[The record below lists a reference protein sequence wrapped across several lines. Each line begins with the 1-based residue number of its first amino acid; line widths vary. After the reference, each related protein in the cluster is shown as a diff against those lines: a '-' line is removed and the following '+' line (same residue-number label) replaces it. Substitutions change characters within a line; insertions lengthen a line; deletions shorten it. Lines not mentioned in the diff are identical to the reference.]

1 MMSDKVIK
9 TDSFMEMPH
18 STKNLYFYLMI
29 EADDDG
35 FVSNPKTIMRM
46 VNAAEDDYKI
56 LVGKKFV
63 VPFESGVCVIKH
75 WLIHNLIRAD
85 RKVDTQWAE
94 EKKLL
99 IVDTDTQK
107 YSLNKGLQPNDNQ
120 VSTKCPHRLG
130 KVRLGKVSIKK
141 ETLPLGEFENVNLS
155 DIELEK
161 LTAANGKEAVTQIIE
176 ELSCYIETSGK
187 EYKSHYLTA
196 SNWLRRKNKTNVSKE
211 VHQVFTLFKN
221 PASALWPNRGH
232 EVVAAQVLL
241 DTYGLETLERRV
253 ARVIKEAK
261 NGDQFF
267 PNAVTP
273 SQLLDKMP
281 AIERYLGK

>member
-1 MMSDKVIK
+1 MAQRRMMSDKVIK

-35 FVSNPKTIMRM
+35 FVSNPKTIIRM
-46 VNAAEDDYKI
+46 VNAVDDDYKI
-56 LVGKKFV
+56 LIGKRFV

-99 IVDTDTQK
+99 IVDPDTQK

-130 KVRLGKVSIKK
+130 KVSIGKVSIGKQPTSSSDDGFGSFWKIYPKK
-141 ETLPLGEFENVNLS
+141 VGKGAAEKAWEKQNPNLDVVVAS
-155 DIELEK
+155 IEAQITSEQWQK
-161 LTAANGKEAVTQIIE
+161 DNGQYIPNPATWLNQKRWED
-176 ELSCYIETSGK
+176 ELSSVKQSQY
-187 EYKSHYLTA
+187 
-196 SNWLRRKNKTNVSKE
+196 
-211 VHQVFTLFKN
+211 
-221 PASALWPNRGH
+221 
-232 EVVAAQVLL
+232 AQY
-241 DTYGLETLERRV
+241 D
-253 ARVIKEAK
+253 
-261 NGDQFF
+261 
-267 PNAVTP
+267 
-273 SQLLDKMP
+273 S
-281 AIERYLGK
+281 

>member
-1 MMSDKVIK
+1 MAQRRMMSDKVIK

-35 FVSNPKTIMRM
+35 FVSNPKTIIRM
-46 VNAAEDDYKI
+46 VNAVDDDYKI
-56 LVGKKFV
+56 LIGKRFV

-99 IVDTDTQK
+99 IVDPDTQK

-130 KVRLGKVSIKK
+130 KVSIGKVSIGKQPTSSSVRKPFATTTSNIAPTSVTKK
-141 ETLPLGEFENVNLS
+141 PSQKAVLPRATSTAINSGKKKTVLFETVDDVELPAGRLFSQQLENEDDDDLTELS
-155 DIELEK
+155 DQEFIDNMWSDFGTSFHKKYQEDCLKEDKELD
-161 LTAANGKEAVTQIIE
+161 LQVQQQMNDFLRKEQGM
-176 ELSCYIETSGK
+176 S
-187 EYKSHYLTA
+187 
-196 SNWLRRKNKTNVSKE
+196 
-211 VHQVFTLFKN
+211 
-221 PASALWPNRGH
+221 
-232 EVVAAQVLL
+232 
-241 DTYGLETLERRV
+241 D
-253 ARVIKEAK
+253 
-261 NGDQFF
+261 
-267 PNAVTP
+267 
-273 SQLLDKMP
+273 
-281 AIERYLGK
+281 